1 MLTGYNTEVESEG
14 VVYHV
19 QTEDRGAGNP
29 LIESLVYVR
38 GEILATR
45 RTEYRELLD
54 VGADRTAIQAL
65 MERQHRVIVE
75 SIRQGRIDLL
85 TEPPVGAENDT
96 TVTRK
101 APSSIPRVS
110 QSAIEAAKHASR
122 SLDEVI
128 SDWLAEQQR
137 DERVRLQVGGGE
149 DLHFGAAFDLRIRVA
164 VSPGDQALPA
174 GRVRVRFVTS
184 AAKPVELASA
194 ETDQD
199 GVVTLTG
206 TIPDIEKGQALLIVS
221 VQHPR
226 GNDEVKFLITR

>member
-1 MLTGYNTEVESEG
+1 MLTGYNSEVEWDG

-45 RTEYRELLD
+45 RTEYRELID
-54 VGADRTAIQAL
+54 RGADRTAIQAL

-85 TEPPVGAENDT
+85 TEPPVGAEGDT

-101 APSSIPRVS
+101 TPVPTARVS
-110 QSAIEAAKHASR
+110 ASAIEAAKQASR

-137 DERVRLQVGGGE
+137 DERVRLQVVGAD
-149 DLHFGAAFDLRIRVA
+149 DLHFGTPLSLRVRV
-164 VSPGDQALPA
+164 VVTPGETPLGG
-174 GRVRVRFVTS
+174 GRVKVRFVTS
-184 AAKPVELASA
+184 AAKPVELAAGDS
-194 ETDQD
+194 DQD
-199 GVVTLTG
+199 GAVSLAA
-206 TIPDIEKGQALLIVS
+206 TIPQVEKGQALLIVS

-226 GNDEVKFLITR
+226 GNDEIKFLITK

>member
-1 MLTGYNTEVESEG
+1 MLTGYNTEVEFDG

-29 LIESLVYVR
+29 LIESLVYMR

-54 VGADRTAIQAL
+54 VGADRNAIQTL

-85 TEPPVGAENDT
+85 TEPPVGAEGDT

-101 APSSIPRVS
+101 AVASMPRVS
-110 QSAIEAAKHASR
+110 QSAIEAAKQASR

-137 DERVRLQVGGGE
+137 DERVRLQVAGGE
-149 DLHFGAAFDLRIRVA
+149 DLRFGAPFDLRIRVA
-164 VSPGDQALPA
+164 VFPGDEALVA

-184 AAKPVELASA
+184 AAKPVELATA
-194 ETDQD
+194 ECDQD

-206 TIPDIEKGQALLIVS
+206 TIPEIEKGQALLIVS

-226 GNDEVKFLITR
+226 GNDEVKFLITK